1 MKARL
6 EERERARRE
15 AAERKRAEREAKRFA
30 TLTFQV
36 CIISCPSTVGLKRC
50 SAVSCACHY
59 RQQNQS
65 SILEHSRDTH
75 HGPVPL
81 PHQPLAVQHTPPQ
94 LQPKPAQ
101 PQPRPTQPQPGPA
114 QPQPRPAQPQPGPAQ
129 PLPPSSNAVHSTVAV
144 EPRLGQPA
152 RPVVSYAPPP
162 QLPTGGEWHAAPAH
176 LQTIRFILSDA
187 NRVEDVMPKPPA
199 TLYAHTGTVCMCCIP
214 SPVCGVCV
222 CVCMCLCGCGRGVFV
237 YVCVGGCE
245 HMNVCAR
252 MWGVQV
258 HVVSF
263 ACTVTAACT
272 IQPRP
277 LTQPHIK
284 PAPPYQ
290 WTFHLPTCQLL

>member
-1 MKARL
+1 MPIY
-6 EERERARRE
+6 
-15 AAERKRAEREAKRFA
+15 
-30 TLTFQV
+30 
-36 CIISCPSTVGLKRC
+36 CWPKRC

-59 RQQNQS
+59 RQQNHS

-101 PQPRPTQPQPGPA
+101 PQPRP
-114 QPQPRPAQPQPGPAQ
+114 AQPQPGPAQ
-129 PLPPSSNAVHSTVAV
+129 PLPPSSNAVHSAVAV

-214 SPVCGVCV
+214 SPVWVWGCGVW
-222 CVCMCLCGCGRGVFV
+222 GWGW
-237 YVCVGGCE
+237 GGGG
-245 HMNVCAR
+245 
-252 MWGVQV
+252 GVQV

-272 IQPRP
+272 LQPRP

-290 WTFHLPTCQLL
+290 WTFHLPTYQLLWKVMYR